1 MQWRKAYP
9 ESADR
14 LDADGN
20 VAWSC
25 LEFYCVG
32 ILLRSPAGDGKI
44 CMGFRS
50 EPVAVTAQKNLYGS
64 LRVGRLGLLL

>member
-14 LDADGN
+14 LDADGMWHGA
-20 VAWSC
+20 AWNFIVWG
-25 LEFYCVG
+25 FYYGV
-32 ILLRSPAGDGKI
+32 LLVMEKYVWG
-44 CMGFRS
+44 S
-50 EPVAVTAQKNLYGS
+50 EVEWVAVTAQKNLYGS